1 MDHKTPI
8 HPDIFTYVCTVYIYI
23 CIYICNVQI
32 YASIHI
38 IMRVYIYMAHIYT
51 HDFCIHHDTRNLKP
65 SYVRGTTGSAGN
77 TALAVSVAESWLEE
91 IQLGKT
97 MPFMGE
103 YH

>member
-1 MDHKTPI
+1 MCI
-8 HPDIFTYVCTVYIYI
+8 YIYIYVMYIYMQVYIYVYIYI
-23 CIYICNVQI
+23 
-32 YASIHI
+32 
-38 IMRVYIYMAHIYT
+38 
-51 HDFCIHHDTRNLKP
+51 HDFCIHHYTRNLKP

-77 TALAVSVAESWLEE
+77 TALAVSAAESWLEE